1 MPIDILCDDCSGT
14 ITFQMCSYF
23 VSFFTE
29 QDVPPATKGYVP
41 KPVCLRPSFVVYYV
55 NSFYGHAFLYTNYEA
70 VATLSYSV
78 YCSDFSDNQFIDY
91 SCQGVVAGLAQLM
104 WSQTDAN
111 YWVAHCI
118 EYSFINIRRTQL
130 LFNLL
135 FAL

>member
-29 QDVPPATKGYVP
+29 QDLPPATKGYVP

-78 YCSDFSDNQFIDY
+78 YCSANQLIDH
-91 SCQGVVAGLAQLM
+91 SREDAVAGLSQLTFPNNTQPQVPHPLCKH
-104 WSQTDAN
+104 QTN
-111 YWVAHCI
+111 
-118 EYSFINIRRTQL
+118 ST
-130 LFNLL
+130 LF
-135 FAL
+135 